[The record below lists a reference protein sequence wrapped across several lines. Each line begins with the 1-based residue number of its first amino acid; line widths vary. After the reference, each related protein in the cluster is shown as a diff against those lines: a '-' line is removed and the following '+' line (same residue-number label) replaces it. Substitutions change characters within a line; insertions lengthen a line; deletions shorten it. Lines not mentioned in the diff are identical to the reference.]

1 MPEVINLEE
10 EFNSWFNEI
19 EVYSLRSERL
29 FDVVPDSLH
38 DQMFAWIKTAY
49 MHGVK
54 TAAQDSVNTLR
65 DYGTA
70 LQGCRGAIP
79 IDAIFDHC
87 ASNLDCYWQDILK
100 DQ

>member
-19 EVYSLRSERL
+19 EVYSLRSERFYEEL
-29 FDVVPDSLH
+29 PSMTSHQILEWLK
-38 DQMFAWIKTAY
+38 AAY

-54 TAAQDSVNTLR
+54 TAAHDSVNTLR

-79 IDAIFDHC
+79 IDMIFDHC
-87 ASNLDCYWQDILK
+87 ASNLDFYWQDILK